1 MLLTITLLVL
11 IGGLSAII
19 GSIVGIGGGIIIVPT
34 LVYLGVEHGLLHN
47 ITTQI
52 AIGTSSVI
60 LIVTGLSSSLG
71 YLKTKQVDIKNGSIF
86 LFGLLPGS
94 LLGSFISRYLTFES
108 FNLYFGIFLI
118 FVAILLMVR
127 NKIKPFKIFDKP
139 KYEKTYVDAKGNTY
153 HYSVP
158 PLFAFI
164 TTFLIGIL
172 TGLFG
177 IGGGALM
184 TPLMLIVFRFP
195 PHVAV
200 GTSMMMIFFSSVM
213 SSIGHIAQGH
223 VAWGYAI
230 ILIIS
235 SYFGAKIGVKVN
247 QSIKSDTVVTLLRTV
262 MLLMGIYLIIRAL
275 I

>member
-1 MLLTITLLVL
+1 MLTIVLLVL
-11 IGGLSAII
+11 IGALSAIL
-19 GSIVGIGGGIIIVPT
+19 GSLVGIGGGIIIVPT
-34 LVYLGVEHGLLHN
+34 LVYLGVDNDILHG
-47 ITTQI
+47 ITPQI

-60 LIVTGLSSSLG
+60 LIVTGLSSTLG
-71 YLKTKQVDIKNGSIF
+71 YLKTKQVDVKNGSIF

-94 LLGSFISRYLTFES
+94 LIGSILSRYLTLES

-118 FVAILLMVR
+118 FVSILLMVR
-127 NKIKPFKIFDKP
+127 NNIKPLKIFNKP
-139 KYEKTYVDAKGNTY
+139 KYEKIYVDGTGKTF

-158 PLFAFI
+158 PVVAFI
-164 TTFLIGIL
+164 ATLFIGVL

-213 SSIGHIAQGH
+213 SSAGHIALGH
-223 VAWGYAI
+223 VAWIYSI
-230 ILIIS
+230 VLIIS
-235 SYFGAKIGVKVN
+235 SYFGAKLGVKIN
-247 QSIKSDTVVTLLRTV
+247 HSIKSDTVVTLLRTV
-262 MLLMGIYLIIRAL
+262 MLIMGIYLIIKSFL
-275 I
+275 

>member
-1 MLLTITLLVL
+1 MFLTMILLVL
-11 IGGLSAII
+11 IGLLSAVL
-19 GSIVGIGGGIIIVPT
+19 GSLVGIGGGIIIVPT
-34 LVYLGVEHGLLHN
+34 LVYLGVNHHLLHG

-60 LIVTGLSSSLG
+60 LIVTGLSSSIG

-94 LLGSFISRYLTFES
+94 LIGSFLSRYLTLNS
-108 FNLYFGIFLI
+108 FNLYFGIFMI
-118 FVAILLMVR
+118 CVSILLMIR
-127 NKIKPFKIFDKP
+127 YKIKPFKIFDKE
-139 KYEKTYVDAKGNTY
+139 KYRKTYIDAKGMTY

-158 PLFAFI
+158 PMFAFFA
-164 TTFLIGIL
+164 TLFIGVL

-213 SSIGHIAQGH
+213 SSIGHIQ
-223 VAWGYAI
+223 
-230 ILIIS
+230 L
-235 SYFGAKIGVKVN
+235 F
-247 QSIKSDTVVTLLRTV
+247 
-262 MLLMGIYLIIRAL
+262 
-275 I
+275 

>member
-1 MLLTITLLVL
+1 MFLTMILLVL
-11 IGGLSAII
+11 IGLLSAVL
-19 GSIVGIGGGIIIVPT
+19 GSLVGIGGGIIIVPT
-34 LVYLGVEHGLLHN
+34 LVYLGVNHHLLHG

-60 LIVTGLSSSLG
+60 LIVTGLSSSIG

-94 LLGSFISRYLTFES
+94 LIGSFLSRYLTLNS
-108 FNLYFGIFLI
+108 FNLYFGIFMI
-118 FVAILLMVR
+118 CVSILLMIR
-127 NKIKPFKIFDKP
+127 YKIKPFKIFDKE
-139 KYEKTYVDAKGNTY
+139 KYRKTYIDAKGMTY

-158 PLFAFI
+158 PMFAFFA
-164 TTFLIGIL
+164 TLFIGVL

-213 SSIGHIAQGH
+213 SSIGHIIQGH
-223 VAWGYAI
+223 VAWLYSI

-235 SYFGAKIGVKVN
+235 SYIGAQIGVKIN
-247 QSIKSDTVVTLLRTV
+247 HSIKSETVVLLLRTV
-262 MLLMGIYLIIRAL
+262 MLIMGVYLIIKSFL
-275 I
+275 

>member
-34 LVYLGVEHGLLHN
+34 LVYLGVEHHLLHG

-52 AIGTSSVI
+52 AIGTSSLI

-71 YLKTKQVDIKNGSIF
+71 YLKTKQVDIKNGAIF

-94 LLGSFISRYLTFES
+94 LFGSLISRYLTIES

-118 FVAILLMVR
+118 FVSILLMVR
-127 NKIKPFKIFDKP
+127 HKIKPITIFDKP
-139 KYEKTYVDAKGNTY
+139 KYQKTYVDASGDTY

-158 PLFAFI
+158 PLFAFFA
-164 TTFLIGIL
+164 TLFIGTL

-213 SSIGHIAQGH
+213 SSIGHVAQGH
-223 VAWGYAI
+223 VAWGYSI

-235 SYFGAKIGVKVN
+235 SYIGAKIGVKVN

-262 MLLMGIYLIIRAL
+262 MLLLGIYLIIKAVL
-275 I
+275 

>member
-1 MLLTITLLVL
+1 MLLTIILLIL
-11 IGGLSAII
+11 IGGLSAIL
-19 GSIVGIGGGIIIVPT
+19 GSIVGIGGGIIVVPT
-34 LVYLGVEHGLLHN
+34 LVYLGVNHHFLHV

-94 LLGSFISRYLTFES
+94 LIGSFLSRYLTLDS
-108 FNLYFGIFLI
+108 FNLYFGIFMI
-118 FVAILLMVR
+118 GVSILLMIR
-127 NKIKPFKIFDKP
+127 YKIKPFKIFDKP
-139 KYEKTYVDAKGNTY
+139 QYERAYIDVEGKTY

-158 PLFAFI
+158 PFFAFC
-164 TTFLIGIL
+164 TTLFIGVL

-213 SSIGHIAQGH
+213 SSIGHIVQGH
-223 VAWGYAI
+223 VAWGYSI
-230 ILIIS
+230 VLIIS
-235 SYFGAKIGVKVN
+235 SVIGAQIGVRVN
-247 QSIKSDTVVTLLRTV
+247 RSIKSDTVVMLLRTV
-262 MLLMGIYLIIRAL
+262 MLLIGAYLIIKS
-275 I
+275 IV

>member
-1 MLLTITLLVL
+1 M
-11 IGGLSAII
+11 
-19 GSIVGIGGGIIIVPT
+19 
-34 LVYLGVEHGLLHN
+34 
-47 ITTQI
+47 
-52 AIGTSSVI
+52 
-60 LIVTGLSSSLG
+60 
-71 YLKTKQVDIKNGSIF
+71 
-86 LFGLLPGS
+86 
-94 LLGSFISRYLTFES
+94 
-108 FNLYFGIFLI
+108 
-118 FVAILLMVR
+118 
-127 NKIKPFKIFDKP
+127 
-139 KYEKTYVDAKGNTY
+139 
-153 HYSVP
+153 P

-247 QSIKSDTVVTLLRTV
+247 QSIKSDTVVTLLRNSNVVNGYIFNYSSVDFNTT
-262 MLLMGIYLIIRAL
+262 LKGGRQFEAYNLSYQRYS
-275 I
+275 

>member
-1 MLLTITLLVL
+1 MLLTIILLVL
-11 IGGLSAII
+11 IGGLSAIL

-34 LVYLGVEHGLLHN
+34 LVYLGVNHHILHG
-47 ITTQI
+47 ITPQI

-94 LLGSFISRYLTFES
+94 LIGSFY
-108 FNLYFGIFLI
+108 LYFGIFMI
-118 FVAILLMVR
+118 CVAILLMVR
-127 NKIKPFKIFDKP
+127 HKIKPFKIFDKP
-139 KYEKTYVDAKGNTY
+139 QYERTYVDAEGKTY

-158 PLFAFI
+158 PFFAFVA
-164 TTFLIGIL
+164 TLFIGIL

-213 SSIGHIAQGH
+213 SSIGHIVQGH
-223 VAWGYAI
+223 VAWGYSVA
-230 ILIIS
+230 LIIS
-235 SYFGAKIGVKVN
+235 SIIGAQIGVKVN
-247 QSIKSDTVVTLLRTV
+247 RSLKSDTVVMLLRTV
-262 MLLMGIYLIIRAL
+262 MLLLGAYLIIKSL
-275 I
+275 L

>member
-1 MLLTITLLVL
+1 MLTIVLLII

-19 GSIVGIGGGIIIVPT
+19 GSLVGIGGGIIIVPT
-34 LVYLGVEHGLLHN
+34 LVYLGVDNDLLQG
-47 ITTQI
+47 ITPQI

-60 LIVTGLSSSLG
+60 LIVTGLSSTLG
-71 YLKTKQVDIKNGSIF
+71 YLKTKQVDVKNGSIF

-94 LLGSFISRYLTFES
+94 LIGSILSRYLTLES

-118 FVAILLMVR
+118 FVAILLMIR
-127 NKIKPFKIFDKP
+127 NKIKPLKVFDKP
-139 KYEKTYVDAKGNTY
+139 KYQRTYVDGNGTTY

-158 PLFAFI
+158 PVIAFI
-164 TTFLIGIL
+164 ATLFIGIL

-213 SSIGHIAQGH
+213 SSVGHIALGH
-223 VAWGYAI
+223 VAWIYSI
-230 ILIIS
+230 VLIIA

-247 QSIKSDTVVTLLRTV
+247 HSIQSSTVVNLLRTV
-262 MLLMGIYLIIRAL
+262 MLLMGIYLIIKAFL
-275 I
+275 

>member
-1 MLLTITLLVL
+1 MFLTMILLVL
-11 IGGLSAII
+11 IGLLSAVL
-19 GSIVGIGGGIIIVPT
+19 GSLVGIGGGIIIVPT
-34 LVYLGVEHGLLHN
+34 LVYLGVNHHLLHG

-60 LIVTGLSSSLG
+60 LIVTGLSSSIG

-94 LLGSFISRYLTFES
+94 LIGSFLSRYLTLNS
-108 FNLYFGIFLI
+108 FNLYFGIFMI
-118 FVAILLMVR
+118 CVSILLMIR
-127 NKIKPFKIFDKP
+127 YKIKPFKIFDKE
-139 KYEKTYVDAKGNTY
+139 KYRKTYIDAKGMTY

-158 PLFAFI
+158 PMFAFFA
-164 TTFLIGIL
+164 TLFIGVL

-213 SSIGHIAQGH
+213 SSIGHIIQGH
-223 VAWGYAI
+223 VAWSYSI

-235 SYFGAKIGVKVN
+235 SYVGAQIGVKIN
-247 QSIKSDTVVTLLRTV
+247 HSIKSETVVLLLRTV
-262 MLLMGIYLIIRAL
+262 MLIMGVYLIIKSFL
-275 I
+275 

>member
-1 MLLTITLLVL
+1 MLTIVLLII

-19 GSIVGIGGGIIIVPT
+19 GSLVGIGGGIIIVPT
-34 LVYLGVEHGLLHN
+34 LVYLGVDNDLLQG
-47 ITTQI
+47 ITPQI

-60 LIVTGLSSSLG
+60 LIVTGLSSTLG
-71 YLKTKQVDIKNGSIF
+71 YLKTKQVDVKNGSIF
-86 LFGLLPGS
+86 LIGLLPGS
-94 LLGSFISRYLTFES
+94 LIGSILSRYLTLES

-118 FVAILLMVR
+118 FVAILLMIR
-127 NKIKPFKIFDKP
+127 NKIKPLKVFDKP
-139 KYEKTYVDAKGNTY
+139 KYQRTYVDGNGTTY

-158 PLFAFI
+158 PVIAFI
-164 TTFLIGIL
+164 ATLFIGIL

-213 SSIGHIAQGH
+213 SSVGHIALGH
-223 VAWGYAI
+223 VAWIYSI
-230 ILIIS
+230 VLIIA

-247 QSIKSDTVVTLLRTV
+247 HSIQSSTVVNLLRTV
-262 MLLMGIYLIIRAL
+262 MLLMGIYLIIKAFL
-275 I
+275 

>member
-1 MLLTITLLVL
+1 MLTIVLLII

-19 GSIVGIGGGIIIVPT
+19 GSLVGIGGGIIIVPT
-34 LVYLGVEHGLLHN
+34 LVYLGVDNDLLQG
-47 ITTQI
+47 ITPQI

-60 LIVTGLSSSLG
+60 LIVTGLSSTLG
-71 YLKTKQVDIKNGSIF
+71 YLKTKQVDVKNGSIF

-94 LLGSFISRYLTFES
+94 LIGSMLSRYLTLES

-118 FVAILLMVR
+118 FVAILLMIR
-127 NKIKPFKIFDKP
+127 NKIKPLKVFDKP
-139 KYEKTYVDAKGNTY
+139 KYQRTYVDGNGTTY

-158 PLFAFI
+158 PVIAFI
-164 TTFLIGIL
+164 ATLFIGIL

-213 SSIGHIAQGH
+213 SSVGHIALGH
-223 VAWGYAI
+223 VAWIYSI
-230 ILIIS
+230 VLIIA

-247 QSIKSDTVVTLLRTV
+247 RSIQSSTVVNLLRTV
-262 MLLMGIYLIIRAL
+262 MLLMGIYLIIKAFL
-275 I
+275 

>member
-34 LVYLGVEHGLLHN
+34 MVYLGVEHGLLHN
-47 ITTQI
+47 ITTQV

-60 LIVTGLSSSLG
+60 LIVTGLC
-71 YLKTKQVDIKNGSIF
+71 
-86 LFGLLPGS
+86 S

-139 KYEKTYVDAKGNTY
+139 KYEKTYVDAKGKTY

-158 PLFAFI
+158 PLFAFV

>member
-1 MLLTITLLVL
+1 MFLTMILLVL
-11 IGGLSAII
+11 IGLLSAVL
-19 GSIVGIGGGIIIVPT
+19 GSLVGIGGGIIIVPT
-34 LVYLGVEHGLLHN
+34 LVYLGVNHHLLHG

-60 LIVTGLSSSLG
+60 LIVTGLSSSVG

-94 LLGSFISRYLTFES
+94 LIGSFLSRYLTLNS
-108 FNLYFGIFLI
+108 FNLYFGIFMI
-118 FVAILLMVR
+118 CVSILLMIR
-127 NKIKPFKIFDKP
+127 HKIKPFKIFDKE
-139 KYEKTYVDAKGNTY
+139 KYRKTYIDAKGMTY

-158 PLFAFI
+158 PMFAFFA
-164 TTFLIGIL
+164 TLFIGVL

-213 SSIGHIAQGH
+213 SSIGHILQGH
-223 VAWGYAI
+223 VAWGYSI

-235 SYFGAKIGVKVN
+235 SVIGAQIGVRVN
-247 QSIKSDTVVTLLRTV
+247 RSMKSDTVVLLLRTV
-262 MLLMGIYLIIRAL
+262 MLIMGVYLIIKSFL
-275 I
+275 

>member
-1 MLLTITLLVL
+1 MLLTIILLIL
-11 IGGLSAII
+11 IGGLSAIL

-34 LVYLGVEHGLLHN
+34 LVYLGVNHHLLHG

-94 LLGSFISRYLTFES
+94 LVGSFLSRYLTLDS
-108 FNLYFGIFLI
+108 FNLYFGVFMI
-118 FVAILLMVR
+118 FVSILLMIR
-127 NKIKPFKIFDKP
+127 HKIKPFKIFDKP
-139 KYEKTYVDAKGNTY
+139 KYARTYVDAEGKTY
-153 HYSVP
+153 RYSVP

-164 TTFLIGIL
+164 TTLFIGIL

-213 SSIGHIAQGH
+213 SSIGHILQGH
-223 VAWGYAI
+223 VAWGYSI

-235 SYFGAKIGVKVN
+235 SVIGAQIGVRVN
-247 QSIKSDTVVTLLRTV
+247 RSMKSDTVVMLLRTV
-262 MLLMGIYLIIRAL
+262 MLMMGVYLIIKSF